1 MKFENHLNF
10 NYRRDISHQPS
21 QRLISTIKHC

>member
-10 NYRRDISHQPS
+10 NYRRDISAFVVSIGDPNVS
-21 QRLISTIKHC
+21 RC

>member
-10 NYRRDISHQPS
+10 NYRRDISGELAAPPEAV
-21 QRLISTIKHC
+21 R

>member
-10 NYRRDISHQPS
+10 NYRRDISQPCA
-21 QRLISTIKHC
+21 QLGENTTMRR